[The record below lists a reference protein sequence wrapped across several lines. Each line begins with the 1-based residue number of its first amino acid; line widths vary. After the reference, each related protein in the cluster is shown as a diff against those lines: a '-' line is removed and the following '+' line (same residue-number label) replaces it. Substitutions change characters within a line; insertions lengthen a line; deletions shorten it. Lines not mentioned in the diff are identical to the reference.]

1 MCLLEPKGEKYY
13 FSYRIRLRRG
23 FQLYAFISFINKDPN
38 DDFDD
43 DFHLFLGLT
52 VNMIIFKYNEISMDL
67 CAVFQLPQAVPM
79 F

>member
-1 MCLLEPKGEKYY
+1 MCLLEPKAEKYHL
-13 FSYRIRLRRG
+13 SYRIRLRRG
-23 FQLYAFISFINKDPN
+23 LQLYAFSSFINKVPN

-43 DFHLFLGLT
+43 DFHLFLRLT
-52 VNMIIFKYNEISMDL
+52 VNMIIFMYNEIFMDL